1 MKTRNY
7 YLIIIVLIIAVSAS
21 LLIYGQYKKNASPA
35 PKPEITERDN
45 EEDYKWYVC
54 FTAREQKTTAYTEE
68 ANAPRPAN
76 GGSYFPGGIAV
87 HPRYPVQS
95 GGDPLQPILPFGTK
109 IHLMEP
115 IKVQGQEY
123 RSLTVID
130 TGDVNYGLWS
140 AYPYW
145 FDVYFGTNNYY
156 NNKDA
161 NDYGVPLKSYYW
173 YEEWK

>member
-1 MKTRNY
+1 MKIREY
-7 YLIIIVLIIAVSAS
+7 YPIIIILILAVSIS
-21 LLIYGQYKKNASPA
+21 LFSYYQYRKDESPEA
-35 PKPEITERDN
+35 KLKITEPDN
-45 EEDYKWYVC
+45 EDYKWYVR
-54 FTAREQKTTAYTEE
+54 FTAKEQKSTAYTEE
-68 ANAPRPAN
+68 ANAPKPAN
-76 GGSYFPGGIAV
+76 GESYFPGGIAV

-95 GGDPLQPILPFGTK
+95 GGEPRQPILPFGTE

-123 RSLTVID
+123 SSLTVID

-161 NDYGVPLKSYYW
+161 SDYGVPLKSYYW
-173 YEEWK
+173 YEEWE